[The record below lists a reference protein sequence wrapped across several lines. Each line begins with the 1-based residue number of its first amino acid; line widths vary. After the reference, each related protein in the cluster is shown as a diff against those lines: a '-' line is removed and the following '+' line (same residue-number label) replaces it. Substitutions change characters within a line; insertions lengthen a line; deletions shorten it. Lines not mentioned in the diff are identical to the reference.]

1 MQPPISENQPNFDD
15 QSADEH
21 KKKTVNT
28 VEAEAGKAP
37 EDGVMHAVEEE
48 ADAKHETQESA
59 EDKPRKKK
67 KKSKKS
73 KGKIL
78 VEEVGSKR
86 GVETMFR
93 NVFRSELDL
102 ITLAATKANIMISL
116 NGFIVSALMISGAFI
131 YASSPI
137 FLVPAMVFM
146 LTATGSIV
154 FALISASPERSDMLR
169 NAWWW
174 FRDLLRKKASLS
186 DFRTR
191 VWHRK
196 ENFVGDQVNIL
207 IYEDR
212 VKLSKEDYWEEMQKI
227 INNREQVYE
236 KMSDLLYWIGVIA
249 DRKFKYL
256 NISYKIFRW
265 GLLASMLSFV
275 GVKLIP
281 TEWMPA
287 LTSPVQNASAQSQE
301 QEGEEV
307 APVSPLTAEQ
317 KQQFNINQL
326 GTTYE
331 PSAVQQ
337 LPDGRLLVAEDEY
350 LNAMSLLTI
359 DDNGQLVESEAIDSR
374 LVRSLKNKMNDL
386 EGLALDDEGFV
397 YAITSHSPN
406 KKGERKEDREQLIR
420 FKVQGNQA
428 QGLDFYFDLV
438 NQLQHSEPLK
448 QMLKDKLGK
457 EVDFAEIN
465 IEGLTYDRKNHR
477 LLLGFRDPDLDKRSI
492 ILAISNPKQLF
503 TEKAE
508 PIFSDVFVLDL
519 KGRGIRSLTYDA
531 HHDTYW
537 ITNEVGDKGS
547 KKSQLWVWQGV
558 ADSQPKEV
566 TVPGIELMTNVEA
579 IDVVEHQGQVQ
590 MVLMSDEGDA
600 TKQLGGRVM
609 WVKNLKEL
617 LESAK

>member
-1 MQPPISENQPNFDD
+1 MNETNHLTENHEQEIKTDAAEQSLSNNGSD
-15 QSADEH
+15 QINQVKADQMAQDATATTSDKEP
-21 KKKTVNT
+21 KKK
-28 VEAEAGKAP
+28 K
-37 EDGVMHAVEEE
+37 
-48 ADAKHETQESA
+48 
-59 EDKPRKKK
+59 R
-67 KKSKKS
+67 KKSKKRL
-73 KGKIL
+73 IA
-78 VEEVGSKR
+78 EEVGSKR

-137 FLVPAMVFM
+137 FLVPAAVFM

-154 FALISASPERSDMLR
+154 FALISASPERSDMIR

-174 FRDLLRKKASLS
+174 LRDLLRKKASLS

-196 ENFVGDQVNIL
+196 ESFVGDQVNIL

-281 TEWMPA
+281 AEWMPA

-301 QEGEEV
+301 QEGEEAV
-307 APVSPLTAEQ
+307 TVSPLTAEQ

-326 GTTYE
+326 GSTYE

-359 DDNGQLVESEAIDSR
+359 DDKGQLVESESIDSR

-406 KKGERKEDREQLIR
+406 KKGERKEDREQLMR

-438 NQLQHSEPLK
+438 NQLQHSASLK

-477 LLLGFRDPDLDKRSI
+477 LLLGFRDPDLDKHSI
-492 ILAISNPKQLF
+492 IFAISNPKQLF

-519 KGRGIRSLTYDA
+519 KGRGIRSLTYDV

-547 KKSQLWVWQGV
+547 KKSQLWVWQGT

-566 TVPGIELMTNVEA
+566 VVPGIELMTNVEA

-600 TKQLGGRVM
+600 AKQLGGRVM
-609 WVKNLKEL
+609 WVKNLNEL
-617 LESAK
+617 LQSAK